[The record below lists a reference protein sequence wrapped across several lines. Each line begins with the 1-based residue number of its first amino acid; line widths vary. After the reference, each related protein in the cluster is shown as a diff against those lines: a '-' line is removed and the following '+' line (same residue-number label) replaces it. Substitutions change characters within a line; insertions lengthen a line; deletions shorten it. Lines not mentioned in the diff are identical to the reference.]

1 MKFVDE
7 HHDEILKTYQEL
19 HQLAEPSW
27 MEEKTSSYLKTK
39 LSEAGFSV
47 KTYEGH
53 YGFIAELKGEQS
65 EVIALRADMDA
76 LLQEVDGVVKPNHSC
91 GHDAH
96 STMVLYTALA
106 LAEKKLNHTVRFIF
120 QPAEEKAAGA
130 LKMIEENVLYNV
142 KFLGGIHLRPEMEVP
157 YGIAAP
163 VIVHSSTATLK
174 GTIKGIPA
182 HAARPEHGN
191 NPLEAASLLIQA
203 VKRIRLNVNNHY
215 SIKITE
221 LHGGESSN
229 SIPENAH
236 FTFDLRAESNDTMT
250 ALLEKAEQVI
260 SGIQQETD
268 TGITYQVEEYLP
280 AAVRDPRAIELARE
294 AIRSVLGEDNV
305 ASACIS
311 PGAEDFHFYSLN
323 HPGLSSTMIGL
334 GCGLSPGLHHP
345 SMEFNQESLVY
356 GTKILIEMLLVADRH
371 DWI

>member
-1 MKFVDE
+1 MKFVDK
-7 HHDEILKTYQEL
+7 HHDEILKTYHEL

-39 LSEAGFSV
+39 LSQAGFTIR
-47 KTYEGH
+47 TYEGH

-106 LAEKKLNHTVRFIF
+106 LAKKPLKHTVRFIF

-130 LKMIEENVLYNV
+130 LKMIEENVLDDV

-157 YGIAAP
+157 YKMAAP

-182 HAARPEHGN
+182 HAARPEQGN

-203 VKRIRLNVNNHY
+203 VKRIRLNVINHY

-236 FTFDLRAESNDTMT
+236 FTFDLRAESNDTMA
-250 ALLEKAEQVI
+250 ALLEKSEQVI

-280 AAVRDPRAIELARE
+280 AAVKDPRAIELARD
-294 AIRSVLGEDNV
+294 AICSVLGEENM
-305 ASACIS
+305 ASECIS
-311 PGAEDFHFYSLN
+311 PGAEDFHFYSIN

-345 SMEFNQESLVY
+345 SMRFNQESLVY
-356 GTKILIEMLLVADRH
+356 GIKILIQMLLNADRQ
-371 DWI
+371 DW

>member
-1 MKFVDE
+1 MNFVDE
-7 HHDEILKTYQEL
+7 HHDQIIKTYQEL
-19 HQLAEPSW
+19 HRLAEPSW
-27 MEEKTSSYLKTK
+27 MEEKTSSYLRTK
-39 LSEAGFSV
+39 LYEAGFSV

-76 LLQEVDGVVKPNHSC
+76 LLQEEDGVVKPNHSC

-106 LAEKKLNHTVRFIF
+106 LAKKPLKHTVRFIF

-130 LKMIEENVLYNV
+130 LKMIEENVLDDV

-157 YGIAAP
+157 YEMAAP

-182 HAARPEHGN
+182 HAARPEQGN
-191 NPLEAASLLIQA
+191 NPLEAASLLIQE
-203 VKRIRLNVNNHY
+203 VKRIRLDVINHY

-236 FTFDLRAESNDTMT
+236 FTFDLRAESNDIM
-250 ALLEKAEQVI
+250 AVLLEKAEKVI
-260 SGIQQETD
+260 SGIQQETE
-268 TGITYQVEEYLP
+268 TVITCQVEEYLP
-280 AAVRDPRAIELARE
+280 AAVKDPLAMELARK
-294 AIRSVLGEDNV
+294 AICSVLGEENV
-305 ASACIS
+305 ASECIS
-311 PGAEDFHFYSLN
+311 PGAEDFHFYSIN

-345 SMEFNQESLVY
+345 SMRFNQKSLVY
-356 GTKILIEMLLVADRH
+356 GTKILIQMLLIADQQ
-371 DWI
+371 DW